1 MKTDEK
7 RGPFPVLK
15 GRIQEANCCLPSV
28 FPSASQ
34 VCLVIFVLAPFILPI
49 INANRQS
56 LTEEVQAKMPE
67 QASVDLLMFGI
78 QRFLFQRELL
88 LCPHVKSASGKK
100 KKKMNGDVWEKNIA
114 ANFR

>member
-100 KKKMNGDVWEKNIA
+100 KKK
-114 ANFR
+114 